1 VSGLPTLAVPWCLVR
16 RLVVGGAALALLA
29 AVAIDG
35 SRLLR
40 ALEYNRVIDAAETAG
55 AVDATAARPPAS
67 TLFVRA
73 HAAAQA
79 RRPAD
84 ALALYQAASRDARY
98 TVAAQYNL
106 GNLHLREAMAL
117 QERNEL
123 QDNPQPVELA
133 KRHFRAALHADP
145 SHWPSKYNLERAL
158 QLAPESPEDNTP
170 AAGHAAD
177 RVVTSLRGFTLG
189 LP

>member
-1 VSGLPTLAVPWCLVR
+1 MKPMSRATVGRQARRIAFVLAVLV
-16 RLVVGGAALALLA
+16 LLGAVLADA
-29 AVAIDG
+29 

-40 ALEYNRVIDAAETAG
+40 AVRYNRALDTA
-55 AVDATAARPPAS
+55 ATAQPPAEGDAEPPAS

-79 RRPAD
+79 GRTTD
-84 ALALYQAASRDARY
+84 ALAQYQAAGRDVRY

-106 GNLHLREAMAL
+106 GNIHLREALAL
-117 QERNEL
+117 QQRNEL
-123 QDNPQPVELA
+123 QNNPQPVELA
-133 KRHFRAALHADP
+133 KRHYRAALRADP
-145 SHWPSKYNLERAL
+145 AHWPSKYNLERAL
-158 QLAPESPEDNTP
+158 QLAPETAEDNAP
-170 AAGHAAD
+170 AAGHASD